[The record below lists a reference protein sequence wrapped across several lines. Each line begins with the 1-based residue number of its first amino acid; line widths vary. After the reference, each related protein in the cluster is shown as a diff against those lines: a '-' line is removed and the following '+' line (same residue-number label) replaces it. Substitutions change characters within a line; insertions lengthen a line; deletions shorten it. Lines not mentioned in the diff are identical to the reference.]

1 MRIKK
6 KNVVRLASLSALGAG
21 TLGVAEASV
30 IYQPLGVTI
39 GVSPTSGT
47 SKQVKLPGGSASFTF
62 KAFSTVPSSSG
73 NPAWAVAFAGR
84 NVNFRI
90 WSSNNTLA
98 VGLAGVTWS
107 ALGSSSRNRG
117 LVASRSLEGTWT
129 GSGAT
134 RHFKGASSLLYGNQA
149 FSNEYA
155 LFSFYDPAD
164 LQATTLY
171 GWLELSESVSVSTPP
186 GTGSGP
192 DVTLIGYA
200 YDDSGNQLPAGSE
213 GETPEPSTLALS
225 GLAALA
231 LGATG
236 LRRWRAA
243 RKPAA

>member
-47 SKQVKLPGGSASFTF
+47 SKEVNLPGGSANFTF
-62 KAFSTVPSSSG
+62 KAFSTVPSSLG
-73 NPAWAVAFAGR
+73 QPAWSVGFSGR
-84 NVNFRI
+84 KVSFRTR
-90 WSSNNTLA
+90 SPKLA
-98 VGLAGVTWS
+98 VGLAGVTFN
-107 ALGSSSRNRG
+107 ALGTSSSHRG
-117 LVASRSLEGTWT
+117 LVSLRALQGTWT
-129 GSGAT
+129 GSGTA
-134 RHFKGASSLLYGNQA
+134 RHFVGTSSLLYANGA

-171 GWLELSESVSVSTPP
+171 GWLELSNSVSVSTPP
-186 GTGSGP
+186 GAGSGP

-200 YDDSGNQLPAGSE
+200 YDDSGSQLPAGSG
-213 GETPEPSTLALS
+213 GETPEPSTLALG

>member
-47 SKQVKLPGGSASFTF
+47 SKEVNLPGGSANFTF
-62 KAFSTVPSSSG
+62 KAFSMVSSNSG
-73 NPAWAVAFAGR
+73 FPERAVDFAGR
-84 NVNFRI
+84 KVNFKI
-90 WSSNNTLA
+90 WPSYYTLA

-107 ALGSSSRNRG
+107 ALGSSSRNHG
-117 LVASRSLEGTWT
+117 LVASRSLQGHWSS
-129 GSGAT
+129 SGAP
-134 RHFKGASSLLYGNQA
+134 RHFVGTNSALYGNRA

-171 GWLELSESVSVSTPP
+171 GWLELSESVSGGSP